1 MGTNQTT
8 NITKK
13 LDIKE
18 GNQAAME
25 YIESLPT
32 FNKLCLAQSLLKE
45 MYSLKERF
53 EENKSKMIGELEQNC
68 YKYYKNKLYSKEIYD
83 YFESNNLETR
93 NNYKLVNNSKIF
105 NKYKNIYDF
114 LFFLRNNNSIILE
127 IINKC
132 EPYNYKNLSYFIV
145 HFFYEDTTN
154 CFFVQEELLLFIY
167 LFLENKIMKILPEK
181 LNSSLI
187 KKDNE
192 LFNKNTNNNFAYH
205 LFYSLTKKPDV
216 REYLC
221 SSLFDIIKKLEENQ
235 MYLSPETS
243 IIRKIIGLKEE
254 ENIEKEVLN
263 PEIKKSEIEKENNLA
278 PNNIQIILKD
288 NKELKK
294 AIKESNCS
302 LKKTIGNDK
311 IKIDPFFQAEDIEY
325 MYICDKLNY
334 YENIKEKSKKD
345 YAMIEY
351 LDILL
356 NEITKDGEPVEIFS
370 TIILKNKLKL
380 LKFNET
386 ENNYEAF
393 VNKIKS
399 NYDEITSLISN
410 LLIKIRENI
419 NIVPFSLKCIF
430 KIIEELLNKKYQNI
444 KKDAFNYQLL
454 IIKARIL
461 FGCMIIPMI
470 NKPDGSGIFTDGIIS
485 KTTKNNLN
493 IIAKILKV
501 LVSGNLFL
509 VDNAGYTIY
518 NKFIIDSLPNIFDI
532 VFEIDEDITL
542 PNYINDLIKEV
553 PENIDN
559 LNRKVNYDYFGE
571 KKEEKIQFQS
581 ICFSWKDLAVL
592 HSIVFNNRDYFEKI
606 CKNDEEKQMFTR
618 VVWNGGEDLKEYL
631 KNTEENNK
639 KKIID
644 YYSTYKI
651 FYQKDFENKINAIIK
666 DNFEILF
673 QGQVNDE
680 ALRFKKCLIEILAY
694 VNYLHKEDFT
704 YLIKR
709 RENQILNKNS
719 VINEYIKYRRKTLYD
734 GITFDTKKKIVQN
747 VKNQNDLILLRQSLK
762 KIENRPI
769 SKLQIGDFLL
779 KRRSSI
785 YSGLDQIK
793 MNELLDFKNDI
804 FPQIASKAMAEIYY
818 NPEKGNSQRIIFCIS
833 YIQDHLDDL
842 PHKYIQNN
850 YKQIFIDILKE
861 PEILIKELQ
870 YNILN
875 KFHAKIRNSEK
886 LNLISSKDYYQ
897 IKNMERYSYTG
908 HLFNKVILKGHLK
921 KNIINKKLTSINL
934 DLNKNNQAIQ
944 NNIDTIQSF
953 INEIP
958 DFRKFE
964 NNKENLIN
972 LEKKLKL
979 NELINN
985 YFKEVNNI
993 VKNEKMISKFS
1004 AEEFL
1009 LITYEL
1015 ENYVLFKLYEKLYPL
1030 TDMPEDEFFYKK
1042 CCRLNF
1048 VKPDNI
1054 IKNKKMI
1061 NEKLLE
1067 ISISYIS
1074 DISSKKT
1081 PVDKIKNF
1089 GKAIDI
1095 LKNSMTFN
1103 SGKTDL
1109 GLDDTLPFI
1118 IYIVLKSKQKNL
1130 FTNISYCNLYINP
1143 ELSKKQFGNML
1154 TQLGM
1159 VMDIIINMKYSELIN
1174 VTEEQ
1179 FGKD

>member
-83 YFESNNLETR
+83 FFESNNLETR
-93 NNYKLVNNSKIF
+93 NNYKLLNNSKIF

-114 LFFLRNNNSIILE
+114 LFFLRNNNSIVIE

-132 EPYNYKNLSYFIV
+132 EPDNYKNLSYFIV

-167 LFLENKIMKILPEK
+167 LFLENKIMKLLPEK

-187 KKDNE
+187 RKDNE
-192 LFNKNTNNNFAYH
+192 LFNKNTSNNFSYH

-235 MYLSPETS
+235 LNLSPETS
-243 IIRKIIGLKEE
+243 IIRKIIGLKKE
-254 ENIEKEVLN
+254 ENIEKEPLN
-263 PEIKKSEIEKENNLA
+263 PGVGKIEIEEESNLN
-278 PNNIQIILKD
+278 PNDVQIILKD
-288 NKELKK
+288 NKELKTV
-294 AIKESNCS
+294 IKESNS
-302 LKKTIGNDK
+302 NLKKEIGNDK
-311 IKIDPFFQAEDIEY
+311 IKIDPFFKEEDIEY

-370 TIILKNKLKL
+370 TIILKNELKM

-386 ENNYEAF
+386 NNNYETF

-542 PNYINDLIKEV
+542 PSYINDLIKDA

-581 ICFSWKDLAVL
+581 ICFSWKDLAIL
-592 HSIVFNNRDYFEKI
+592 YSILFNNRDYFEKR
-606 CKNDEEKQMFTR
+606 CKNDEEKEMFTK
-618 VVWNGGEDLKEYL
+618 VVWNGEDDLKEYL

-680 ALRFKKCLIEILAY
+680 ALRFKKCLTEILAY

-709 RENQILNKNS
+709 RENQILNKNG
-719 VINEYIKYRRKTLYD
+719 VINEYIKYRRKTFYE
-734 GITFDTKKKIVQN
+734 GIAFDTKKKIVQN
-747 VKNQNDLILLRQSLK
+747 VKNQNDLVLLRQSLK

-785 YSGLDQIK
+785 YTGLDQIK

-833 YIQDHLDDL
+833 YIQEHLDDL

-908 HLFNKVILKGHLK
+908 HLFNKVILKGNLK
-921 KNIINKKLTSINL
+921 INIINKKITSIYL
-934 DLNKNNQAIQ
+934 DLNKNNQSIQ

-964 NNKENLIN
+964 NNKENIIN

-1030 TDMPEDEFFYKK
+1030 TDTPEDEFFYKK

-1067 ISISYIS
+1067 ISINYIS

-1081 PVDKIKNF
+1081 PVDKIKNVI
-1089 GKAIDI
+1089 KAIDI

-1118 IYIVLKSKQKNL
+1118 IYIVLKSKQKNI
-1130 FTNISYCNLYINP
+1130 FTNITYCNLYINP

-1159 VMDIIINMKYSELIN
+1159 IMDIIINMKYNELIN

>member
-83 YFESNNLETR
+83 FFESNNLETR
-93 NNYKLVNNSKIF
+93 NNYKLLNNSKIF

-114 LFFLRNNNSIILE
+114 LFFLRNNNSIVIE

-132 EPYNYKNLSYFIV
+132 EPDNYKNLSYFIV

-167 LFLENKIMKILPEK
+167 LFLENKIMKLLPEK

-187 KKDNE
+187 RKDNE
-192 LFNKNTNNNFAYH
+192 LFNKNTSNNFSYH

-235 MYLSPETS
+235 LNLSPETS
-243 IIRKIIGLKEE
+243 IIRKIIGLKKE
-254 ENIEKEVLN
+254 ENIEKEPLN
-263 PEIKKSEIEKENNLA
+263 PGVGKIEIEEESNLN
-278 PNNIQIILKD
+278 PNDVQIILKD
-288 NKELKK
+288 NKELKTV
-294 AIKESNCS
+294 IKESNS
-302 LKKTIGNDK
+302 NLKKEIGNDK
-311 IKIDPFFQAEDIEY
+311 IKIDPFFKEEDIEY

-370 TIILKNKLKL
+370 TIILKNKLKM

-386 ENNYEAF
+386 NNNYETF

-542 PNYINDLIKEV
+542 PSYINDLIKDA

-581 ICFSWKDLAVL
+581 ICFSWKDLAIL
-592 HSIVFNNRDYFEKI
+592 HSILFNNRDYFEKR
-606 CKNDEEKQMFTR
+606 CKNDEEKEMFTK
-618 VVWNGGEDLKEYL
+618 VVWNGEDDLKEYL

-680 ALRFKKCLIEILAY
+680 ALRFKKCLTEILAY

-709 RENQILNKNS
+709 RENQILNKNG
-719 VINEYIKYRRKTLYD
+719 VINEYIKYRRKTFYE
-734 GITFDTKKKIVQN
+734 GIAFDTKKKIVQN
-747 VKNQNDLILLRQSLK
+747 VKNQNDLVLLRQSLK

-785 YSGLDQIK
+785 YTGLDQIK

-833 YIQDHLDDL
+833 YIQEHLDDL

-908 HLFNKVILKGHLK
+908 HLFNKVILKGNLK
-921 KNIINKKLTSINL
+921 INIINKKITSIYL
-934 DLNKNNQAIQ
+934 DLNKNNQSIQ

-964 NNKENLIN
+964 NNKENIIN

-1030 TDMPEDEFFYKK
+1030 TDTPEDEFFYKK

-1067 ISISYIS
+1067 ISINYIS

-1081 PVDKIKNF
+1081 PVDKIKNVI
-1089 GKAIDI
+1089 KAIDI

-1118 IYIVLKSKQKNL
+1118 IYIVLKSKQKNI
-1130 FTNISYCNLYINP
+1130 FTNITYCNLYINP

-1159 VMDIIINMKYSELIN
+1159 IMDIIINMKYNELIN

>member
-167 LFLENKIMKILPEK
+167 LFLENKIMKLLPEK

-187 KKDNE
+187 KNDNE

-419 NIVPFSLKCIF
+419 NISPFSLKCIF

-444 KKDAFNYQLL
+444 KKDAYNFQLL

-470 NKPDGSGIFTDGIIS
+470 DKPDGSGIFTDGIIS

>member
-18 GNQAAME
+18 GSQTAMD

-53 EENKSKMIGELEQNC
+53 EENKNKMIGELEQNC
-68 YKYYKNKLYSKEIYD
+68 YKFYKNKLNSKEIYD
-83 YFESNNLETR
+83 YFEEKYLEER
-93 NNYKLVNNSKIF
+93 KNYKIINNSKIF
-105 NKYKNIYDF
+105 NKYKNIHDF
-114 LFFLRNNNSIILE
+114 LFFLRNNNSFIIE

-132 EPYNYKNLSYFIV
+132 EPENYKNLSYFIA

-154 CFFVQEELLLFIY
+154 CNFFQEELLLFVY
-167 LFLENKIMKILPEK
+167 LYLENKIIKTLPDK

-187 KKDNE
+187 RKDNE
-192 LFNKNTNNNFAYH
+192 LYYNETTNNFTYH
-205 LFYSLTKKPDV
+205 LFYSFTKKPDI
-216 REYLC
+216 RDYLC
-221 SSLFDIIKKLEENQ
+221 SSLYDIIKKLEEDQ
-235 MYLSPETS
+235 LYLSPETKA
-243 IIRKIIGLKEE
+243 IRNIIGLKDE
-254 ENIEKEVLN
+254 ENFEKDSFNLDT
-263 PEIKKSEIEKENNLA
+263 KKSEKDSNLD
-278 PNNIQIILKD
+278 PIDLQIILKD
-288 NKELKK
+288 NKQLKQAIKLSNIELKK
-294 AIKESNCS
+294 KSN
-302 LKKTIGNDK
+302 DEK
-311 IKIDPFFQAEDIEY
+311 IIIDQFFKAEDIEY

-334 YENIKEKSKKD
+334 YENIKEKSKKE

-370 TIILKNKLKL
+370 TIILINELKI
-380 LKFNET
+380 LKIKET
-386 ENNYEAF
+386 ENNYEMF

-430 KIIEELLNKKYQNI
+430 KIMEKLLNKKYPNM

-461 FGCMIIPMI
+461 FGCMVIPMI
-470 NKPDGSGIFTDGIIS
+470 NTPDGSGIFTDGIIS
-485 KTTKNNLN
+485 KTTKNNLS

-501 LVSGNLFL
+501 LISGNLFL

-518 NKFIIDSLPNIFDI
+518 NKFIIDCLPNIFDI
-532 VFEIDEDITL
+532 VLEIDENITL
-542 PNYINDLIKEV
+542 PNYINDLIKDV

-559 LNRKVNYDYFGE
+559 VNRKISYDYFGE
-571 KKEEKIQFQS
+571 KEEEKIQFQC
-581 ICFSWKDLAVL
+581 ICFSWKDLASL
-592 HSIVFNNRDYFEKI
+592 YNIIFKYKDFFEKK
-606 CKNDEEKQMFTR
+606 CNSDKEKEMFSK
-618 VVWNGGEDLKEYL
+618 VISNGEDDLKEYL
-631 KNTEENNK
+631 KNSEENNK
-639 KKIID
+639 KNIIE
-644 YYSTYKI
+644 YYLTYKI
-651 FYQKDFENKINAIIK
+651 FYQKDFEKKINAIIK

-673 QGQVNDE
+673 QGEANDE

-694 VNYLHKEDFT
+694 VNYLHKEDFI

-709 RENQILNKNS
+709 RENQNLSKNS
-719 VINEYIKYRRKTLYD
+719 VINEYVKYRRKKSYE
-734 GITFDTKKKIVQN
+734 GITFDSKKKIVQN
-747 VKNQNDLILLRQSLK
+747 VKNQDDLVLLRNSLK
-762 KIENRPI
+762 KVGNNPI

-785 YSGLDQIK
+785 YTGLDQIK

-804 FPQIASKAMAEIYY
+804 FPQIASKAIAEIYY

-833 YIQDHLDDL
+833 YVQDHLDDL
-842 PHKYIQNN
+842 PSKYIKNN
-850 YKQIFIDILKE
+850 YQQIFIDILKE
-861 PEILIKELQ
+861 PEVLIKELQ

-908 HLFNKVILKGHLK
+908 ILFNKVKLKGNLK
-921 KNIINKKLTSINL
+921 VNIANKRINSMNL
-934 DLNKNNQAIQ
+934 ELNKNNANIQ

-964 NNKENLIN
+964 NNKENILN
-972 LEKKLKL
+972 LEKKLKI
-979 NELINN
+979 NEIINN
-985 YFKEVNNI
+985 YVKEVNII
-993 VKNEKMISKFS
+993 VKNDKMISRFS
-1004 AEEFL
+1004 IEEFL

-1030 TDMPEDEFFYKK
+1030 TDTPEDIFFYKK

-1048 VKPDNI
+1048 VKPENI

-1067 ISISYIS
+1067 ISINYIS
-1074 DISSKKT
+1074 EINSKKT

-1089 GKAIDI
+1089 AKAIDI

-1118 IYIVLKSKQKNL
+1118 IYVVLKSKQKKI
-1130 FTNISYCNLYINP
+1130 FTNINYCNLFINP
-1143 ELSKKQFGNML
+1143 ELSKKHYGNML

-1159 VMDIIINMKYSELIN
+1159 VMDIIKNMKYNELIN
-1174 VTEEQ
+1174 ITEEQ

>member
-53 EENKSKMIGELEQNC
+53 EENKNKMIGELEQNC

-419 NIVPFSLKCIF
+419 NISPFSLKCIF

-444 KKDAFNYQLL
+444 KKDAYNFQLL

-470 NKPDGSGIFTDGIIS
+470 DKPDGSGIFTDGIIS
-485 KTTKNNLN
+485 KTTKNNLY

-972 LEKKLKL
+972 LEKKLKI

>member
-32 FNKLCLAQSLLKE
+32 FSKLCLAQSLLKE

-53 EENKSKMIGELEQNC
+53 EENKNKMIGELEQNC

-167 LFLENKIMKILPEK
+167 LFLENKIMKLLPEK

-187 KKDNE
+187 RKDNE

-419 NIVPFSLKCIF
+419 NIAPFSLKCIF

-444 KKDAFNYQLL
+444 KKDAYNFQLL

-470 NKPDGSGIFTDGIIS
+470 DKPDGSGIFTDGIIS

-833 YIQDHLDDL
+833 YIQEHLDDL

>member
-53 EENKSKMIGELEQNC
+53 EENKNKMIGELEQNC

-235 MYLSPETS
+235 LNLSPETS

-254 ENIEKEVLN
+254 ENIEKEPLN
-263 PEIKKSEIEKENNLA
+263 PEIKKNEIEKEKNLD
-278 PNNIQIILKD
+278 PNDAQIILKD
-288 NKELKK
+288 NKELKT
-294 AIKESNCS
+294 AIKDSNS
-302 LKKTIGNDK
+302 NLKKEIGNDK
-311 IKIDPFFQAEDIEY
+311 IIIDPFFKAEDIEY

-370 TIILKNKLKL
+370 TIILKNELKM

-386 ENNYEAF
+386 DNNYEAF

-485 KTTKNNLN
+485 KTTKSNLN

-501 LVSGNLFL
+501 LVSGKLFL

-581 ICFSWKDLAVL
+581 ICFSWKDLSIL
-592 HSIVFNNRDYFEKI
+592 HSILFNNRDYFEKR
-606 CKNDEEKQMFTR
+606 CKNDEENEMFTKL
-618 VVWNGGEDLKEYL
+618 VWNGEDDLKEYL

-680 ALRFKKCLIEILAY
+680 ALRFKKCLTEILAY

-719 VINEYIKYRRKTLYD
+719 VINEFVKYRRKTLYD
-734 GITFDTKKKIVQN
+734 GIAFDTKKKIVQN
-747 VKNQNDLILLRQSLK
+747 VKNQNDLVLLRQSLK

-785 YSGLDQIK
+785 YTGLDQIK

-833 YIQDHLDDL
+833 YIQEHLDDL

-964 NNKENLIN
+964 NNKENIIN

-1118 IYIVLKSKQKNL
+1118 IYIVLKSKQKNI
-1130 FTNISYCNLYINP
+1130 FTNINYCNLYINP
-1143 ELSKKQFGNML
+1143 ELSKKQLGNML